1 MHCGSAAPT
10 GNNIFSPL
18 GEKLSCRSQVTDFSQ
33 GYGLVIK
40 HRNFAIRVVVSIMV
54 RREFLAHQ
62 VNRLKLEIRMIGYVG
77 RWGHNVLL
85 VALAALTVAI
95 VVAAK

>member
-1 MHCGSAAPT
+1 
-10 GNNIFSPL
+10 
-18 GEKLSCRSQVTDFSQ
+18 
-33 GYGLVIK
+33 
-40 HRNFAIRVVVSIMV
+40 MV

-62 VNRLKLEIRMIGYVG
+62 VNSLKLEIRMIEYVG